1 MGCTSSKPKK
11 QKEQEKN
18 TITGPAP
25 INEREIPQQRTQTQ
39 AAAVS
44 TAQHTTPPPEVPRAP
59 IKPRPAPGSY
69 IPNTPITLKV
79 EDLRMRAHTIQ
90 ATPSLNV
97 QQLYAQIQGKTGVN
111 SSDFAIFFTGRL
123 LPFEEN
129 GTIGEFGVTTDS
141 TLDLIIKPK

>member
-1 MGCTSSKPKK
+1 MGCTSGKQKK

-25 INEREIPQQRTQTQ
+25 INEGVTHQN
-39 AAAVS
+39 
-44 TAQHTTPPPEVPRAP
+44 PPPASNRPDEQPTPSQPVAPRAP
-59 IKPRPAPGSY
+59 IKPRPSPGSY
-69 IPNTPITLKV
+69 NTSKAITLKV
-79 EDLRMRAHTIQ
+79 EDLRSQAHTIQ
-90 ATPSLNV
+90 ATPSLKV
-97 QQLYAQIQGKTGVN
+97 QDLYAQIQGKVGKS

-129 GTIGEFGVTTDS
+129 GTIGEYGVTDSS